1 MKNCYTV
8 ISDFER
14 QLSNQAV
21 VGNDM
26 KTGLVLEGGAMRGMY
41 TAGVLD
47 VFMEQGIAFDGVIG
61 VSAGAL
67 FGVNLLS
74 KQAGR
79 VIRYNKRFNADP
91 NYLGLRPL
99 FRTGNIVDT
108 EYAYNRVPRTLD
120 VFDDETYRA
129 SDVPFYA
136 VVTNVETGEAEYIK
150 IDSVFDQMDVL
161 RASGSMP
168 FVSKPVEINGKK
180 YLDGAITDSIPF
192 EKFMDMGYDRLVVVL
207 TKPAGYVKKA
217 MPKLLTRLAYARS
230 YPEFAKKVRDR
241 HEMYNASTARLI
253 ELERE
258 GKVLVLRP
266 SQHVKIS
273 RVEKD
278 PEKLQALYDVG
289 IKDAQERSDQI
300 RQFLSG
306 TLTYPGDVT

>member
-1 MKNCYTV
+1 M
-8 ISDFER
+8 
-14 QLSNQAV
+14 
-21 VGNDM
+21 GNDM

-47 VFMEQGIAFDGVIG
+47 VFMEQEITFDGVIG

-99 FRTGNIVDT
+99 LRTGNIVDT
-108 EYAYNRVPRTLD
+108 EYAFDRVPRTLD

-129 SDVPFYA
+129 SGVPFYA
-136 VVTNVETGEAEYIK
+136 VVTNVETGEPEYIK

-168 FVSKPVEINGKK
+168 FVSKPVEIGGKK

-192 EKFMDMGYDRLVVVL
+192 EKFMEMGYDRLVVVL
-207 TKPAGYVKKA
+207 TKPAGYVKKP
-217 MPKLLTRLAYARS
+217 MSPLLTRMFYENAY
-230 YPEFAKKVRDR
+230 PKFAERVCDR
-241 HEMYNASTARLI
+241 HEMYNSSIERLA
-253 ELERE
+253 ELEKK
-258 GKVLVLRP
+258 GTVLVLRP

-273 RVEKD
+273 RVEKNPD
-278 PEKLQALYDVG
+278 KLQALYEVG
-289 IKDAQERSDQI
+289 IRDAQIKQEQI
-300 RQFLSG
+300 RQFLAG
-306 TLTYPGDVT
+306 TENEK

>member
-1 MKNCYTV
+1 
-8 ISDFER
+8 
-14 QLSNQAV
+14 
-21 VGNDM
+21 
-26 KTGLVLEGGAMRGMY
+26 MRGMY

-47 VFMEQGIAFDGVIG
+47 VFMEQEITFDGVIG

-99 FRTGNIVDT
+99 LRTGNIVDS
-108 EYAYNRVPRTLD
+108 EYAFDRVPRTLD

-129 SDVPFYA
+129 SGVPFYA
-136 VVTNVETGEAEYIK
+136 VVTNVETGEPEYIK

-168 FVSKPVEINGKK
+168 FVSKPVEIGGKK

-192 EKFMDMGYDRLVVVL
+192 EKFMEMGYDRLVVVL
-207 TKPAGYVKKA
+207 TKPAGYVKKP
-217 MPKLLTRLAYARS
+217 MSPLLTRMFYENAY
-230 YPEFAKKVRDR
+230 PKFAERVCDR
-241 HEMYNASTARLI
+241 HEMYNSSIERLA
-253 ELERE
+253 ELEKK
-258 GKVLVLRP
+258 GTVLVLRP

-273 RVEKD
+273 RVEKNPD
-278 PEKLQALYDVG
+278 KLQALYEVG
-289 IKDAQERSDQI
+289 IRDAQTKQEQI
-300 RQFLSG
+300 RQFLAG
-306 TLTYPGDVT
+306 TENEK

>member
-1 MKNCYTV
+1 
-8 ISDFER
+8 
-14 QLSNQAV
+14 
-21 VGNDM
+21 M

-47 VFMEQGIAFDGVIG
+47 VFMEQGITFDGVIG

-99 FRTGNIVDT
+99 IRTGNIVDT
-108 EYAYNRVPRTLD
+108 EYAYHRVPYELD

-129 SDVPFYA
+129 SGVPFYA
-136 VVTNVETGEAEYIK
+136 VVTNVETGKPEYIK
-150 IDSVFDQMDVL
+150 IDSVFEQMDVL

-168 FVSKPVEINGKK
+168 FVSKPVEIGGKK

-192 EKFMDMGYDRLVVVL
+192 EKLMEMGYDRLVVVL
-207 TKPAGYVKKA
+207 TKPAGYVKKP
-217 MPKLLTRLAYARS
+217 MSPLLTRMYYAHAY
-230 YPEFAKKVRDR
+230 PNFAKKVRDR
-241 HEMYNASTARLI
+241 HEMYNSSITRLG
-253 ELERE
+253 ELEQA

-266 SQHVKIS
+266 SKHIKIS
-273 RVEKD
+273 RIEKD
-278 PEKLQALYDVG
+278 PDKLQALYDVG
-289 IKDAQERSDQI
+289 VADAVEKTEQI
-300 RQFLSG
+300 QKFL
-306 TLTYPGDVT
+306 TW

>member
-1 MKNCYTV
+1 M
-8 ISDFER
+8 
-14 QLSNQAV
+14 
-21 VGNDM
+21 GNDM

-47 VFMEQGIAFDGVIG
+47 VFMEQGITFDGVIG

-99 FRTGNIVDT
+99 LRTGNIVDT
-108 EYAYNRVPRTLD
+108 DYAYNRVPRTLD

-129 SDVPFYA
+129 SGVPFYA
-136 VVTNVETGEAEYIK
+136 VVTNIETGEAEYIK
-150 IDSVFDQMDVL
+150 VDSVFEQMDVL

-168 FVSKPVEINGKK
+168 FVSKPVEIGGKK

-192 EKFMDMGYDRLVVVL
+192 EKFQEMGYERLVVVL
-207 TKPAGYVKKA
+207 TKPVGYVKKP
-217 MPKLLTRLAYARS
+217 MSKSLTRICYGHQYPKFAR
-230 YPEFAKKVRDR
+230 KVRER
-241 HEMYNASTARLI
+241 HVMYNATTARLTK
-253 ELERE
+253 LEQE
-258 GKVLVLRP
+258 GKVLALRP
-266 SQHVKIS
+266 SQHIKIS
-273 RVEKD
+273 RVEKH

-289 IKDAQERSDQI
+289 VRDAQAKIEQI
-300 RQFLSG
+300 RRFLADTG
-306 TLTYPGDVT
+306 MKK

>member
-1 MKNCYTV
+1 MNVNCIV
-8 ISDFER
+8 HFER
-14 QLSNQAV
+14 QLSEKAV
-21 VGNDM
+21 VGDDM

-47 VFMEQGIAFDGVIG
+47 VFMEEGITFDGVIG

-99 FRTGNIVDT
+99 LRTGNIVDT
-108 EYAYNRVPRTLD
+108 DYAYHRVPRELD

-129 SDVPFYA
+129 SGTPFYA
-136 VVTNVETGEAEYIK
+136 VVTNVDTGEPEYIK

-168 FVSKPVEINGKK
+168 FVSKPVEIDGRK

-192 EKFMDMGYDRLVVVL
+192 EKFMEMGYDRLVVVL
-207 TKPAGYVKKA
+207 TKPEGHVKKP
-217 MPKLLTRLAYARS
+217 MSPFLTQLYYARA
-230 YPEFAKKVRDR
+230 YPNFAKRVRDR
-241 HEMYNASTARLI
+241 HVMYNASTARLG

-258 GKVLVLRP
+258 GTVLVLRP
-266 SQHVKIS
+266 SQHIRIS
-273 RVEKD
+273 RVEKHPD
-278 PEKLQALYDVG
+278 MLQALYDVG
-289 IKDAQERSDQI
+289 VRDAQEKKEQI
-300 RQFLSG
+300 RQFLADAG
-306 TLTYPGDVT
+306 TER